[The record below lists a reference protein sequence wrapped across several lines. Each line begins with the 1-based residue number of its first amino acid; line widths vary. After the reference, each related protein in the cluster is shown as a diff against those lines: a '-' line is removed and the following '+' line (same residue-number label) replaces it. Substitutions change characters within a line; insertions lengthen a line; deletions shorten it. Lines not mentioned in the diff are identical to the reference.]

1 MALRRWLLLGFALH
15 LALFAGMLQARS
27 TFAEEIGTPD
37 DIRELLSKG
46 LTIYEI
52 DQELIRLTAMEEQL
66 AIQIAD
72 VTVQAAEQE
81 VVVAAKREQASKV
94 LRSYY
99 KGKRNHLWLFIIKA
113 DSFYEGLQT
122 YHYLSRIFKHEQ
134 RLLQDHADHYKTLK
148 NLLLQLEEDRNQLQA
163 VKAEFIAQ
171 RARLIE
177 LEEQLN
183 RELAMRDDAE
193 QIQEQIDELTHQWET
208 KGLPVF
214 KHYFNEL
221 ARTINK
227 LPEEIIASG
236 NLKLQNGRFVMSIS
250 DEELT
255 DFFRRHNPE
264 DFEHFTFSFAE
275 GDFAAYGA
283 RDDTAI
289 SISGYYDLMTDE
301 NIIAFH
307 LTKLIYNGYELP
319 DTTIRAL
326 NEQFDL
332 NFYPDNLDMPF
343 RVQAQSVDIED
354 GRLSISFVLRR

>member
-1 MALRRWLLLGFALH
+1 MLGFTLH
-15 LALFAGMLQARS
+15 LAIFAGMFQVRS
-27 TFAEEIGTPD
+27 ALAEEISTPD
-37 DIRELLSKG
+37 DIRDLLGKG

-52 DQELIRLTAMEEQL
+52 DQELIRLTAEEEQL

-99 KGKRNHLWLFIIKA
+99 KGKRNHLWLFIVRA

-122 YHYLSRIFKHEQ
+122 YHYLSRIFKYEQ
-134 RLLQDHADHYKTLK
+134 RLLQDHADHYQALK
-148 NLLLQLEEDRNQLQA
+148 KLLNQLEEDRTRLQT
-163 VKAEFIAQ
+163 VKAEYIAQ
-171 RARLIE
+171 RARLVA
-177 LEEQLN
+177 LEEQLEQ
-183 RELAMRDDAE
+183 ELAMREDAE
-193 QIQEQIDELTHQWET
+193 EIQEQIDALTHIWET

-227 LPEEIIASG
+227 LPDEIIASG
-236 NLKLQNGRFVMSIS
+236 NLKLQNGRFVMTIS
-250 DEELT
+250 DQELT

-264 DFEHFTFSFAE
+264 DFEDFTFSFAE
-275 GDFAAYGA
+275 GDFTAYGS
-283 RDDTAI
+283 REDTAI
-289 SISGYYDLMTDE
+289 SISGYYELMEED

-307 LTKLIYNGYELP
+307 LTKLVYNGYELP

-332 NFYPDNLDMPF
+332 NFYPDYLDMPF
-343 RVQAQSVDIED
+343 RVKAQSVEIED
-354 GRLSISFVLRR
+354 GVLSISFVLRR